1 VTATSCHSALR
12 QGRPR
17 IRVAIVSDLRVH
29 RDGLATIL
37 DSEHDIDVVAAVE
50 NSRQSLTSVLDVKPD
65 VVLLDVTSPAEW
77 AAAARALNGGT
88 STTRLIALAVPSLE
102 GNGFASGD
110 VVAILA
116 EAGVAAYLNRN
127 AGHENVLNAVRAV
140 KAGNPALSAPALT
153 PMALPASLGLTRRET
168 EIFLLLQEGLSNK
181 EIATRLS
188 ISLATVKNHVHN
200 IFRKLGL
207 TRRYDTVR
215 VAAAGVTPDD

>member
-1 VTATSCHSALR
+1 MTATSCHSALR

-50 NSRQSLTSVLDVKPD
+50 NSRRSLTSVLDVRPD

-77 AAAARALNGGT
+77 AAAARALNGGA
-88 STTRLIALAVPSLE
+88 SSTRLIALAVPSLE
-102 GNGFASGD
+102 GNGFASRD

-116 EAGVAAYLNRN
+116 EAGVAAYLDRD
-127 AGHENVLNAVRAV
+127 AGHEHVLNEVRAV
-140 KAGNPALSAPALT
+140 TARNPALYGPVLT
-153 PMALPASLGLTRRET
+153 PIALATSRLTQRET
-168 EIFLLLQEGLSNK
+168 EIFLLLQAGLSNK

-188 ISLATVKNHVHN
+188 IALATVKNHVHN

-207 TRRYDTVR
+207 NRRYDTVR
-215 VAAAGVTPDD
+215 VAVAGVAPDD